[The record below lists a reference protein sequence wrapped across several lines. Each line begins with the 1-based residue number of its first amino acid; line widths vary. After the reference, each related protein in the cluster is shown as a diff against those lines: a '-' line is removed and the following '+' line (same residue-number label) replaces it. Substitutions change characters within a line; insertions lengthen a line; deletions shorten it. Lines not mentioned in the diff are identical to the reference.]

1 MEKEHVGKI
10 TTITHT
16 LRKISR
22 WNKVI
27 IPQHLLQFA
36 LFFDC
41 GTCWLCHSG
50 LPKVNQHVA
59 CRSWM
64 PHFPYFAICDL
75 PLKVTA
81 PWPDHTPGHI
91 CATQI
96 SCTRKQSNTDRG
108 WWPESRGAIVLW
120 ARHAHIDQVTGWLS
134 DKQTGSP
141 MLIMQICRPNW
152 FAAEEADQKWGR
164 LLLATVSAGWKT
176 KRGVCAISTTKLT
189 AKCMQISDIYMEGRR
204 HKTEGIRHTPR
215 KQYSEVLGAKLKRN
229 WKYII

>member
-81 PWPDHTPGHI
+81 PWPDHTPGI

-108 WWPESRGAIVLW
+108 WWPESRGQSFYE
-120 ARHAHIDQVTGWLS
+120 HAMHI
-134 DKQTGSP
+134 
-141 MLIMQICRPNW
+141 LI
-152 FAAEEADQKWGR
+152 KWQ
-164 LLLATVSAGWKT
+164 AGWVTNKLGLLCLLC
-176 KRGVCAISTTKLT
+176 KYAGQIDLLRRRRIKNGGGYYSQLCQQDGKQNAAYAQFQQQNSPQNVCKYLT
-189 AKCMQISDIYMEGRR
+189 YTWKEDR
-204 HKTEGIRHTPR
+204 RHTP
-215 KQYSEVLGAKLKRN
+215 YAT
-229 WKYII
+229 

>member
-64 PHFPYFAICDL
+64 PHFPILPFAICH
-75 PLKVTA
+75 LKSQLLDPITPRATFVRHKFLAQENKVIRTEGGGLNHGGNRFMSTPCTYWSSDRLAEWQTNWVSYAYYANMQAKLICCGGGGSKMGAVTTRNCVSRMENKTRRMRNFNNKTHRKMYA
-81 PWPDHTPGHI
+81 NIWHI
-91 CATQI
+91 
-96 SCTRKQSNTDRG
+96 
-108 WWPESRGAIVLW
+108 
-120 ARHAHIDQVTGWLS
+120 H
-134 DKQTGSP
+134 
-141 MLIMQICRPNW
+141 
-152 FAAEEADQKWGR
+152 GR
-164 LLLATVSAGWKT
+164 
-176 KRGVCAISTTKLT
+176 
-189 AKCMQISDIYMEGRR
+189 
-204 HKTEGIRHTPR
+204 KTEGIRHTPR